1 MKFGFGTKPSEHYQD
16 YIAMVQEAEALGYDF
31 AWVPDQTFYRDPFM
45 ILGAV
50 GLATQR
56 IQLGVGVTNPYTR
69 HPAMVARSLATL
81 DELAPGRAHL
91 GIGAGNRKELLDP
104 LGLDGAHAGPMC
116 REMVEVVRPLLD
128 NQVARHRGQYFQ
140 ADGVRLDFPVA
151 NRIPCYIAGRG
162 QHVLRAAGEV
172 ADGAIIGGLCTPQGV
187 TYALDQVRAG
197 AEKAGRHLQSMEL
210 VAWVTCRVTDDR
222 EAAFRELR
230 PVISHLV
237 GGAPLEVLNAVGLNP
252 ETVQQIKSVY
262 KADGIEAS
270 AVYVT
275 DECIEA
281 FTLVGGGPELVQ
293 RIRALG
299 QAGIT
304 QIATLMPPG
313 SATQHRA
320 ILRHFAEAVMP
331 AFARPEQ
338 QPS

>member
-16 YIAMVQEAEALGYDF
+16 YIALVQEAEALGYDF

-50 GLATQR
+50 GLATKH

-69 HPAMVARSLATL
+69 HPAMVARSMASL
-81 DELAPGRAHL
+81 DEMAPGRTHL

-104 LGLDGAHAGPMC
+104 LGLDSAHAGPMC
-116 REMVEVVRPLLD
+116 REMIEVVRPLLD

-151 NRIPCYIAGRG
+151 HRIPCYIAGRG

-172 ADGAIIGGLCTPQGV
+172 ADGAIIGGLCTPPGIA
-187 TYALDQVRAG
+187 YALEQVRAG
-197 AEKAGRHLQSMEL
+197 ANKAGRRLEDMEL

-222 EAAFRELR
+222 AAAFQELR
-230 PVISHLV
+230 PVIAHLV
-237 GGAPLEVLNAVGLNP
+237 GGAPLEVLSAVGLTSD
-252 ETVQQIKSVY
+252 TVQQIKQVY
-262 KADGIEAS
+262 KAEGIEAS
-270 AVYVT
+270 AAFVT
-275 DECIEA
+275 DDCIEA
-281 FTLVGGGPELVQ
+281 FTLVGDGPELVE

-304 QIATLMPPG
+304 QISTLMPPG
-313 SATQHRA
+313 NADQHRA
-320 ILRHFAEAVMP
+320 ILRRFAEAVMP
-331 AFARPEQ
+331 AFNASERA
-338 QPS
+338 QP

>member
-16 YIAMVQEAEALGYDF
+16 YIAMVQEAEDLGYDF

-69 HPAMVARSLATL
+69 HPAMVARSMATL
-81 DELAPGRAHL
+81 DEMAPGRAHL

-128 NQVARHRGQYFQ
+128 NEAARFRGQHFQ
-140 ADGVRLDFPVA
+140 ADGVRLDFAVA
-151 NRIPCYIAGRG
+151 HRIPCYIAGRG

-172 ADGAIIGGLCTPQGV
+172 ADGAIIGGLCTPRGIA
-187 TYALDQVRAG
+187 YALEQVRAG
-197 AEKAGRHLQSMEL
+197 TEKAGRSLKDMQL

-222 EAAFRELR
+222 EGAFRELR

-237 GGAPLEVLNAVGLNP
+237 GGAPLEVLDAVGLNP
-252 ETVQQIKSVY
+252 DTVAQIKRVY
-262 KADGIEAS
+262 KSDGIEAS
-270 AVYVT
+270 AEYVT

-281 FTLVGGGPELVQ
+281 FTMVGDGPELVQ
-293 RIRALG
+293 RIRALEA
-299 QAGIT
+299 AGIT

-313 SATQHRA
+313 NTQQHRA
-320 ILRHFAEAVMP
+320 ILRRFAEAVFP
-331 AFARPEQ
+331 AFAGPEQ
-338 QPS
+338 VGA